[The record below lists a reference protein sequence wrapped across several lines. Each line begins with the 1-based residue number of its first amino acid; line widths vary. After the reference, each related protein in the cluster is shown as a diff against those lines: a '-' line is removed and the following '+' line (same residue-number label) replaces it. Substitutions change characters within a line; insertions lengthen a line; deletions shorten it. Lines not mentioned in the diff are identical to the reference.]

1 MKNHSV
7 TKGRIEETLG
17 RKSKCMEVKQEE
29 AVKRGYDIQRSI
41 EDAKIFNS
49 SPQLKKKKEKKRLS

>member
-1 MKNHSV
+1 
-7 TKGRIEETLG
+7 
-17 RKSKCMEVKQEE
+17 MEVKQEE

-49 SPQLKKKKEKKRLS
+49 SPQLKKKKKKKDSPEEVCSEDS